1 MIQHQSSFLTT
12 ALCLH
17 SRDID
22 ALAQGK
28 AIAAIART
36 FIRPAQQFVLYPHE
50 AESLP
55 LLTESQ
61 QLSLIASSQNQQLS
75 VETIP
80 ISTWA
85 ISESC
90 QILDQSCPI
99 EKLAKATHWTSDELA
114 KMFQQKQHLFLVCL
128 RVFRFPG
135 GTEMLANLAAP
146 TSFGKFIGIP
156 NSQTVTEFLPV
167 LSDRAFAQR
176 KQKLENLEP
185 PDHPEL
191 EDLHDTIAQLIH
203 PAAIHLE
210 QDLKYFL
217 GWAEN
222 AIVDRADSD
231 LNWIQTIATIGNSSD
246 GDTFEKIVRK
256 GFIKLGFTNSRNDIK
271 VSLDPNA
278 TGGAGGIDFYC
289 EAPYA
294 IVGECK
300 ASKTESV
307 PDSTPAQLIKLGH
320 KHLSDQEYDQ
330 AIKVIMAAGKLNHHA
345 KQTAIGN
352 KMNVLR
358 PETLERLV
366 DLKAKHP
373 GAINLWE
380 LKPCLEQP
388 PFGEDADQKV
398 NQYLDRIQKDIEV
411 RSRIVQLLQSKAPQI
426 LGVETIWGA
435 YEFSNPPRP
444 LTQAELKDI
453 LIELSSPLTGFIGR
467 KDSDRFYFLR
477 PLALES

>member
-1 MIQHQSSFLTT
+1 MVLIDR
-12 ALCLH
+12 ALCLPAL
-17 SRDID
+17 DIA
-22 ALAQGK
+22 ALLSGQS
-28 AIAAIART
+28 IAAIPNVFVQTGWT
-36 FIRPAQQFVLYPHE
+36 FALYPYADTAKSYRLNPQPTSSTTIQAWAKCE
-50 AESLP
+50 QCLIIEDASQIE
-55 LLTESQ
+55 LLSH
-61 QLSLIASSQNQQLS
+61 L
-75 VETIP
+75 TIW
-80 ISTWA
+80 SKDTLKDA
-85 ISESC
+85 LE
-90 QILDQSCPI
+90 
-99 EKLAKATHWTSDELA
+99 H
-114 KMFQQKQHLFLVCL
+114 KQHLFLAFL
-128 RVFRFPG
+128 RVYHFP
-135 GTEMLANLAAP
+135 EPLEIIPELAPEKL
-146 TSFGKFIGIP
+146 GKFVGFSSFTIS
-156 NSQTVTEFLPV
+156 NAFPV
-167 LSDRAFAQR
+167 LSDRTFAQR
-176 KQKLENLEP
+176 KHKLENLEP

-191 EDLHDTIAQLIH
+191 EALHDMIAQLTH
-203 PAAIHLE
+203 PAAVHLA

-217 GWAEN
+217 GWAES
-222 AIVDRADSD
+222 AIVDQADSD
-231 LNWIQTIATIGNSSD
+231 LNWIQTIAAIGNSSD
-246 GDTFEKIVRK
+246 GDTFEKVVRR

-320 KHLSDQEYDQ
+320 KHLPDQEYDQ

-366 DLKAKHP
+366 GLKAKHP

-398 NQYLDRIQKDIEV
+398 NQYLDRIQQEIEV
-411 RSRIVQLLQSKAPQI
+411 RSRIVQLLQTKAPQPLEI
-426 LGVETIWGA
+426 GFIWGN
-435 YEFSNPPRP
+435 YEALNPPRS
-444 LTQAELKDI
+444 LTQEELRDI

-477 PLALES
+477 PLNLKS